1 MGKRDMWAKLA
12 EWIRSHKALAAALA
26 LVATLCFT
34 FVAYNAYWAL
44 VNRDAP
50 DAFTLSEQPLD
61 LDALG
66 LGTSTSTAAT
76 VRTDGETT
84 TTLFAATTTT
94 SATDSSTRANES
106 TTTDLGGTS
115 RSGDASTRSPMTR
128 ETPDRTGVS
137 DGPGLP
143 QAQVTSP
150 PSSAAPPSALP
161 AAPEPSTA
169 GSSAPSS
176 APPPAPSSVPVVT
189 QPQSPTAAVDGTYS
203 VINPGVA
210 DAGAGY
216 RVLEDVP
223 LGGPETV
230 VGRTSQV
237 SGALTIA
244 NGAVTAAT
252 VTVDTRSLSTG
263 VGLRDETLKN
273 QYLQTNAFP
282 TSSFVLGAA
291 IPLGSVPA
299 DGQAISVSAGGTL
312 NLHGQARG
320 VTASIQ
326 ARRTGPVIEVVG
338 QIPVK
343 LSAFGIE
350 RPDALGRTVR
360 DDATVE
366 FKVYF
371 AR

>member
-1 MGKRDMWAKLA
+1 M
-12 EWIRSHKALAAALA
+12 
-26 LVATLCFT
+26 
-34 FVAYNAYWAL
+34 
-44 VNRDAP
+44 
-50 DAFTLSEQPLD
+50 D

-66 LGTSTSTAAT
+66 LATSTSTAAT

-84 TTLFAATTTT
+84 TTSFAATTTT
-94 SATDSSTRANES
+94 TATDSSTGANES
-106 TTTDLGGTS
+106 TTTDLAGRS
-115 RSGDASTRSPMTR
+115 RSGDASTRSPTTR
-128 ETPDRTGVS
+128 ETPDRTDVS
-137 DGPGLP
+137 DGPGSS
-143 QAQVTSP
+143 QGQVTPS
-150 PSSAAPPSALP
+150 PSSAAPPTP
-161 AAPEPSTA
+161 VAPTVP
-169 GSSAPSS
+169 SSAPAS

-291 IPLGSVPA
+291 IPLGSLPA